1 MTIALYVIA
10 FSALTVSFFKSREKT
25 LLALKKAWKSFE
37 NILPQFLSILIIIG
51 MMLAILTPEQI
62 SKLLGSESG
71 WYPAFPKIHNEAP
84 G

>member
-10 FSALTVSFFKSREKT
+10 FSALTVSFFKSREKLS
-25 LLALKKAWKSFE
+25 LLLKKHKSFE

-62 SKLLGSESG
+62 SKLLGSG
-71 WYPAFPKIHNEAP
+71 PD
-84 G
+84 GMVC